1 MKWMERNYTIAVTS
15 YFNTLC
21 SDIPTANLNM
31 VQISAFFP
39 SKILQIFSQFNL
51 YFPPKKLFIGPPSP
65 PKNKR
70 IIYYLKE

>member
-1 MKWMERNYTIAVTS
+1 
-15 YFNTLC
+15 
-21 SDIPTANLNM
+21 M

-70 IIYYLKE
+70 IIYYIKFKSKREEHQLNTKDEDKQIN